1 MNEAEIR
8 KYASLMRELDL
19 TGIEI
24 DEKQGVIRLE
34 RERDGAERGSFLT
47 GTSSSLGGAA
57 GETQNGGKAAETTQL
72 YTAADPME
80 QMQTAV
86 AAGQAAEMNAAA
98 AGGVLESVLSP
109 TVGIFYAAPAENADP
124 YVKAG
129 DTVRKGDVLCII
141 EAMKL
146 MNEVLAEKD
155 GVIEAVCA
163 ENGQIVEYGTE
174 LFRIR
179 EMSA

>member
-24 DEKQGVIRLE
+24 DERNGVIRLE
-34 RERDGAERGSFLT
+34 REPGGSFLQDT
-47 GTSSSLGGAA
+47 GAAPAPAAAAPVYTAPAASAPAEAAAPAYAAPAAAAAETGLAA
-57 GETQNGGKAAETTQL
+57 GEI
-72 YTAADPME
+72 
-80 QMQTAV
+80 
-86 AAGQAAEMNAAA
+86 
-98 AGGVLESVLSP
+98 LESVTSP

-129 DTVRKGDVLCII
+129 DTVHKGDVLCII

-155 GVIEAVCA
+155 GVIEAVCVQ
-163 ENGQIVEYGTE
+163 NGQVVEYGTE
-174 LFRIR
+174 LFKIK
-179 EMSA
+179 ELSA

>member
-34 RERDGAERGSFLT
+34 RERDGAGAGSL
-47 GTSSSLGGAA
+47 LADAA
-57 GETQNGGKAAETTQL
+57 PAQ
-72 YTAADPME
+72 
-80 QMQTAV
+80 
-86 AAGQAAEMNAAA
+86 NAAA
-98 AGGVLESVLSP
+98 SGMQGSAAQYSAAQYSAGAQYSPAAEAPAFETKPQAAQNYAAANLESVKSP

-129 DTVRKGDVLCII
+129 DTVHKGDVLCII

-155 GVIEAVCA
+155 GVIEEICA
-163 ENGQIVEYGTE
+163 QNGQVVEYGTE